1 MNTLAAGMSY
11 VDLLFQ
17 ERTRVIASAVLQGAD
32 GGTIIDPGPSTTLPV
47 LRRELA
53 RAGIGIADLT
63 AILLTHIHL
72 DHAGATGSLVREN
85 PRLQVYV
92 HEKGAPHMADPT
104 KLLASAT
111 RLYGDAM
118 DRLWGEV
125 APVPASAIVALSGG
139 ERIDASGRR
148 FDVAWTP
155 GHASHHVSYFSAD
168 SGIAFVGDT
177 AGIRPAP
184 VTYVLPP
191 TPPPDVDL
199 EVWHDSLARIERWGA
214 DTLFLTHF
222 GPSSPVAPHLG
233 EVADHLAR
241 VRSLAEQSLTRD
253 DNDEGKEQWFAGEL
267 RRILRQHMP
276 EADAQA
282 YEAAGRFD
290 LNWRGLAR
298 YLRKRN

>member
-1 MNTLAAGMSY
+1 MNTLASGMSY
-11 VDLLFQ
+11 IDLLFQ
-17 ERTRVIASAVLQGAD
+17 EHRRVIASAILQGA
-32 GGTIIDPGPSTTLPV
+32 GGVTIIDPGPSSALPV

-53 RAGIGIADLT
+53 RAGIEIADLT

-72 DHAGATGSLVREN
+72 DHAGATGTLVREN
-85 PRLQVYV
+85 PRLRVWV
-92 HEKGAPHMADPT
+92 HEKGAPHMANPAR
-104 KLLASAT
+104 LLASAT
-111 RLYGDAM
+111 RLYGDEM

-139 ERIDASGRR
+139 ERLDASGRR
-148 FDVAWTP
+148 LEVAWTP
-155 GHASHHVSYFSAD
+155 GHASHHVSYFNAD

-199 EVWHDSLARIERWGA
+199 EAWRESLRHIEAWGA

-233 EVADHLAR
+233 ELVDHLER
-241 VRSLAEQSLTRD
+241 VRSLAAQSLTRD
-253 DNDEGKEQWFAGEL
+253 DTDEGREQWFAGEL
-267 RRILRQHMP
+267 RRTLRQHMP
-276 EADAQA
+276 EADAQT
-282 YEAAGRFD
+282 YEVAGRFD

-298 YLRKRN
+298 YLQKR